1 MIETFTNEEVKVIND
16 TTDETNLVEALEDFA
31 KDIYKTCYG
40 FFKDFENGR

>member
-31 KDIYKTCYG
+31 KDIYKT
-40 FFKDFENGR
+40 